1 MHQRTIEYLE
11 LRVFTVEFF
20 SGYLVWVIM
29 PEKEQK
35 KVDPEAALK
44 ASVARDI
51 KLRVM
56 DDAIRTQRL
65 HLSYAVW
72 NNQLGEKDLRAE
84 KKRAMENFNQ
94 DSQLTNQN
102 VKQIRKQKL
111 EALFYDDELKYE
123 EELAMR
129 GLAYRRIRD

>member
-1 MHQRTIEYLE
+1 
-11 LRVFTVEFF
+11 
-20 SGYLVWVIM
+20 M
-29 PEKEQK
+29 PEKKEK

-51 KLRVM
+51 KLRLM
-56 DDAIRTQRL
+56 DDAIRQQRL

-72 NNQLGEKDLRAE
+72 DNKLGEKDQRAASKRAE
-84 KKRAMENFNQ
+84 TSFTE
-94 DSQLTNQN
+94 DSQLTNQS
-102 VKQIRKQKL
+102 VKQIRKEKL

-123 EELAMR
+123 EELAMK

>member
-1 MHQRTIEYLE
+1 MGSWLE
-11 LRVFTVEFF
+11 SNLF
-20 SGYLVWVIM
+20 LIILKQM
-29 PEKEQK
+29 PEKKEK

-51 KLRVM
+51 KLRLM
-56 DDAIRTQRL
+56 DDAIRQQRL

-84 KKRAMENFNQ
+84 KKRSEENFNQ

-111 EALFYDDELKYE
+111 ETLFYEDELKYE
-123 EELAMR
+123 EELAMK
-129 GLAYRRIRD
+129 GLAYRKIRD

>member
-1 MHQRTIEYLE
+1 MAGLPQK
-11 LRVFTVEFF
+11 
-20 SGYLVWVIM
+20 
-29 PEKEQK
+29 PEKKEK

-51 KLRVM
+51 KLRLM
-56 DDAIRTQRL
+56 DDAIRQQRL

-84 KKRAMENFNQ
+84 KKRSEENFNQ

-111 EALFYDDELKYE
+111 ETLFYEDELKYE
-123 EELAMR
+123 EELAMK

>member
-1 MHQRTIEYLE
+1 M
-11 LRVFTVEFF
+11 
-20 SGYLVWVIM
+20 S
-29 PEKEQK
+29 EKKEHK

-56 DDAIRTQRL
+56 DDAIRQQRL
-65 HLSYAVW
+65 NLSYAVW
-72 NNQLGEKDLRAE
+72 NNNLGEKDLRAAT
-84 KKRAMENFNQ
+84 KRSVEGFNQ

-123 EELAMR
+123 DELAMR

>member
-1 MHQRTIEYLE
+1 M
-11 LRVFTVEFF
+11 
-20 SGYLVWVIM
+20 
-29 PEKEQK
+29 
-35 KVDPEAALK
+35 
-44 ASVARDI
+44 
-51 KLRVM
+51 
-56 DDAIRTQRL
+56 
-65 HLSYAVW
+65 
-72 NNQLGEKDLRAE
+72 GENDLRAE
-84 KKRAMENFNQ
+84 KKRAVENFNQ